1 MPRAPRPSACA
12 RSRGRWHEAR
22 VTGAARILRGRVGG
36 VRGPAAQPVRP
47 LLVAL
52 AALLAI
58 AVAGAPTAAAQGG
71 PPKLAAKAAIVM
83 EASTGDIL
91 YAKNPDQHRA
101 IASTTKLMTVYVA
114 LQRDDLD
121 DVFSA
126 PAYHVSTAE
135 SLIGLRAGERMSVR
149 DLLRACLLPSANDA
163 AATIAIGTLGSTKA
177 FVAEMNRQAK
187 LLGLND
193 THFTTPVG
201 LDTPGNYS
209 TARDLARL
217 AIKLRGFEFFR
228 RTTDLPSATLRSG
241 SHKRTVFNRN
251 LLVRRV
257 PVVNGV
263 KTGHTNTAGYVLVGS
278 ATRDG
283 VTVITVALGDLTE
296 GSRDADSLALLRYG
310 LAGYKATTT
319 LAQGHVLGKVRLR
332 YRGDEA
338 VDVVAGSTVRRV
350 LRTGA
355 RTRVT
360 LSGLPA
366 EVDGPLPRGSRVGTA
381 TVLAGDRV
389 LAHAPVVTARSVSE
403 AGLGTRLADLAGR
416 SQTIIALVLLLICSL
431 PLVFLR
437 RRAMHRRRVL
447 DAEHRRARRREET
460 PVS

>member
-1 MPRAPRPSACA
+1 
-12 RSRGRWHEAR
+12 
-22 VTGAARILRGRVGG
+22 
-36 VRGPAAQPVRP
+36 VRP

-58 AVAGAPTAAAQGG
+58 VLCGAPAAGAQSG
-71 PPKLAAKAAIVM
+71 PPQLEAKAAIVM
-83 EASTGDIL
+83 EASTGDVL
-91 YAKNPDQHRA
+91 YAKNPDEHRA

-126 PAYHVSTAE
+126 PAYRVSTAE

-163 AATIAIGTLGSTKA
+163 AATIAIGTLNSTKA

-217 AIKLRGFEFFR
+217 AIRLRRFEFFR

-241 SHKRTVFNRN
+241 ARKRTVVNRN
-251 LLVRRV
+251 TLVRRFGF
-257 PVVNGV
+257 VNGV

-278 ATRDG
+278 ATRDD
-283 VTVITVALGDLTE
+283 VTVITVALGDTTE
-296 GSRDADSLALLRYG
+296 RSRDADSLALLRYG
-310 LAGYKATTT
+310 LAGYKAKTG
-319 LAQGHVLGKVRLR
+319 LAQGKVLGKVKLR
-332 YRGDEA
+332 YRGDDT

-355 RTRVT
+355 RTSVAI
-360 LSGLPA
+360 SGLPA

-381 TVLAGDRV
+381 TVRVAGTV
-389 LAHAPVVTARSVSE
+389 LARVPIVTARSVAE

-437 RRAMHRRRVL
+437 RRAMQRRRAL